1 MPIQVLLV
9 EDTPGDVRLTMEAFR
24 DANELMRMHVASDGV
39 KSIPVFI
46 VTNSEAA
53 AEVSTSYQNGAK
65 CSHRE
70 PVQWDAFEGLA
81 KCICDLWMTTVKLPK
96 QRQSG

>member
-24 DANELMRMHVASDGV
+24 DANKLIRTHVASAGV

-46 VTNSEAA
+46 LTNSEAA
-53 AEVSTSYQNGAK
+53 AEVSTSYQNGAN
-65 CSHRE
+65 CSYKK
-70 PVQWDAFEGLA
+70 PVQSDAFQALVKSIHDLGLT
-81 KCICDLWMTTVKLPK
+81 KVKLPK

>member
-9 EDTPGDVRLTMEAFR
+9 EDTPGDVRLTMESIR
-24 DANELMRMHVASDGV
+24 DANELIRTHVASDGV

-46 VTNSEAA
+46 VTNSGVA
-53 AEVSTSYQNGAK
+53 AEVSTSYQNGTK
-65 CSHRE
+65 CRHRE
-70 PVQWDAFEGLA
+70 PVQWDAFEALA
-81 KCICDLWMTTVKLPK
+81 KSIHDLWMTTVKLPK